1 MRVLITGVSGYVGG
15 ALIPRLRA
23 GGHELRGLA
32 RDPARV
38 RERLPLVTGDVV
50 SGAGLREALDGID
63 VAYYL
68 VHSMEPGVD
77 GRFAEHERRAAENF
91 AAAARAEG
99 VRRVIYL
106 GGLLPAGLSPSAH
119 LASRLA
125 VEEALLDASP
135 ESVSLRASIVIG
147 AHSRSFRL
155 LVRLVERLRVV
166 PLPAW
171 HVYRTRPIDERDVLE
186 LLARAVAHPGVAGR
200 SLDVAGPDVLTY
212 GEMIERIAD
221 IMLVGRSALRLGLTA
236 TPVASRLAARIAGE
250 HWELVGPLMEGLSG
264 DLLPRDDS
272 AVRLLGVR
280 LHSFSRAVEHALRV
294 WETSEPLAAR

>member
-1 MRVLITGVSGYVGG
+1 M
-15 ALIPRLRA
+15 
-23 GGHELRGLA
+23 
-32 RDPARV
+32 

-50 SGAGLREALDGID
+50 SGAGLGEALQGVD

-68 VHSMEPGVD
+68 VHSMEPGLD
-77 GRFAEHERRAAENF
+77 GRFAEHELRGAENF
-91 AAAARAEG
+91 AAAARAED

-125 VEEALLDASP
+125 VEETLLGASP
-135 ESVSLRASIVIG
+135 ESVSLRASIAIG

-171 HVYRTRPIDERDVLE
+171 HTYRTQPLDERDMLE
-186 LLARAVAHPGVAGR
+186 FLARALDHPAVAGR
-200 SLDVAGPDVLTY
+200 SLDIAGPDILTY

-221 IMLVGRSALRLGLTA
+221 LMLVRRSALRLGLTA

-264 DLLPRDDS
+264 DLLPRDDR
-272 AVRLLGVR
+272 AARLLGVR
-280 LHSFSRAVEHALRV
+280 LHSFTRAVEHALRA